1 MKKTCLSLLLFGLL
15 FGETFYSHVAKAAPV
30 ILL

>member
-1 MKKTCLSLLLFGLL
+1 MKKTCLLLFLFCLL
-15 FGETFYSHVAKAAPV
+15 FGETFHSHVAKAAPV